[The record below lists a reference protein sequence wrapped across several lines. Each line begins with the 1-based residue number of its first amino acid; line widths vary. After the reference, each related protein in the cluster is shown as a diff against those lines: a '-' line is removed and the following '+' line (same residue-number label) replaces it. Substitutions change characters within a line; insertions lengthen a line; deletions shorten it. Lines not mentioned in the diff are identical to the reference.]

1 MQLGNPAVERRL
13 LEMTYT
19 GVCRVEGQTTSK
31 DPVTGVERPKDGVI
45 FDNQPCALS
54 QASLPSAAQTDTN
67 NDVAYDGKLFIA
79 PDIVIPSGSRVFV
92 TQDGMSYE
100 FQQSG
105 EPFIYPT
112 HQEVKMKRVGK
123 A

>member
-1 MQLGNPAVERRL
+1 MQLGNPAIERRL

-19 GVCRVEGQTTSK
+19 GVCRVEGQITYK
-31 DPVTGVERPKDGVI
+31 DPVTGTERPRKGVI

-79 PDIVIPSGSRVFV
+79 PDIVIPSGSRIFV

-112 HQEVKMKRVGK
+112 HQEIKMKRVGK

>member
-1 MQLGNPAVERRL
+1 MQLGNPSMERML

-19 GVCRVEGQTTSK
+19 GLCRVEGQTTYK
-31 DPVTGVERPKDGVI
+31 DPITGVERPSRGVI

-54 QASLPSAAQTDTN
+54 QASLPSVLQTDTN
-67 NDVAYDGKLFIA
+67 NDIGYDGKLFIA
-79 PDIVIPSGSRVFV
+79 PDVAVPSGSRIFV

-100 FQQSG
+100 FEQSG
-105 EPFIYPT
+105 EPFIYPA
-112 HQEVKMKRVGK
+112 HQEIKMRRVDR

>member
-1 MQLGNPAVERRL
+1 MQLGNPSMERML

-19 GVCRVEGQTTSK
+19 GVCRVEGQTTYK
-31 DPVTGVERPKDGVI
+31 DPVTGVERPRKGVI

-54 QASLPSAAQTDTN
+54 QASLPSAQQTDTN

-79 PDIVIPSGSRVFV
+79 PDISIPSGSRIFV
-92 TQDGMSYE
+92 TQDGMNYE

>member
-1 MQLGNPAVERRL
+1 MSFGIAEAERAA
-13 LEMTYT
+13 LESTYE

-31 DPVTGVERPKDGVI
+31 DPVTGTERPRKGVI
-45 FDNQPCALS
+45 LDNQPCALS

-79 PDIVIPSGSRVFV
+79 PDVTIPSGSRIFV
-92 TQDGMSYE
+92 TQDGMNYE

-105 EPFIYPT
+105 EPFIYLT